1 MPPDE
6 PPAPTS
12 PAVTRGEVARG
23 AGLAGLSRAG
33 ALIEALAQPLYT
45 RLFGIE
51 TYGIYVVLWGAISL
65 VTNFIHL
72 AMPLALQRV
81 VPSRGDEEAAH
92 GAVKLALLVA
102 VVPAALIAL
111 LVTFNAAAIAS
122 VFSAA
127 PDDAERL
134 PTAIA
139 LFVWALPLWTFIEV
153 ATSAARAR
161 RAFGPEIRLRIFW
174 EQIARILF
182 AIGFFLMGATS
193 IGLMVAHLCSLALT
207 ALLCIPLL
215 GRYYDL
221 KLLVRAPIPAGL
233 ARELLV
239 TGLALLPSNLAR
251 RALIDAPPV
260 VLNLMLPGARGAAA
274 AGLFEIARKI
284 STVPLIVRQA
294 FQYVLGPLASAQA
307 HVDRAQVAPLY
318 HFASRVSTALVV
330 PLAGLLIFA
339 GVDILSLYQPR
350 AAAAL
355 PLLYILVAARAVE
368 AIVGPASTIV
378 EMIGHR
384 GLPLLNSFIAIAL
397 WIGLA
402 AWLAPI
408 HGALGMAVAVGVAT
422 IASTYAATLQL
433 RVSDGLS
440 PFDGKLFQNLAL
452 ALVGLALMAGA
463 ELLLN
468 GPARFAAVAALW
480 AVTSWLTLRYGL
492 TLGDR
497 EALGGL
503 SRKLRLV

>member
-1 MPPDE
+1 VSE
-6 PPAPTS
+6 PAAPRAAP

-45 RLFGIE
+45 RLFGLE
-51 TYGIYVVLWGAISL
+51 TYGIYVVLWGVISL
-65 VTNFIHL
+65 ITNLIHL
-72 AMPLALQRV
+72 SMPMALQRI
-81 VPSRGDEEAAH
+81 VPTRDNEEGVH
-92 GAVKLALLVA
+92 GAVKLALMVA
-102 VVPAALIAL
+102 VIPSILIAL
-111 LVTFNAAAIAS
+111 VVTLNAGAVAS

-127 PDDAERL
+127 PDDSERL
-134 PTAIA
+134 PTDIA

-153 ATSAARAR
+153 ATAAARAR

-182 AIGFFLMGATS
+182 AVGFFMLGATS
-193 IGLMVAHLCSLALT
+193 IGLMVAHLCSLVLT
-207 ALLCIPLL
+207 AMLCIPLL
-215 GRYYDL
+215 GRYYNL
-221 KLLVRAPIPAGL
+221 KLLIRAPLPAGL
-233 ARELLV
+233 VRELLV
-239 TGLALLPSNLAR
+239 TGLALLPSNLSR

-260 VLNLMLPGARGAAA
+260 VLNLMLPGSRGAAA

-294 FQYVLGPLASAQA
+294 FQYVLGPLSSAQA

-339 GVDILSLYQPR
+339 GVEILSLYQPR

-355 PLLYILVAARAVE
+355 PLLYILVAARALE

-384 GLPLLNSFIAIAL
+384 GLPLLNSALAVAL

-402 AWLAPI
+402 WWLAPEY
-408 HGALGMAVAVGVAT
+408 GALGMAVAVGVAT
-422 IASTYAATLQL
+422 VISTYAATLELQI
-433 RVSDGLS
+433 SDRLS
-440 PFDGKLFQNLAL
+440 PFDRKLFQNLVL
-452 ALVGLALMAGA
+452 ALTGVALMAGA
-463 ELLLN
+463 EWLLD
-468 GPARFAAVAALW
+468 GPARFAAVFALW
-480 AVTSWLTLRYGL
+480 AITSWLTLRYGL
-492 TLGDR
+492 TRGDR